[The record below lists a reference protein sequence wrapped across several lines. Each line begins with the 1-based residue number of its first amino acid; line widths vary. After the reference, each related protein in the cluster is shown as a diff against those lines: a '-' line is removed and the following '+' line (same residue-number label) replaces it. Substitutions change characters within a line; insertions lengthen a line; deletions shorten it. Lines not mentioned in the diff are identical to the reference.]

1 MELETILKLI
11 DAGYTKAEIDAM
23 TNKAPETP
31 AQEKTD
37 ETPAPAEPI
46 SAPDP
51 EPTPPV
57 KKNSS
62 ESSEETDR
70 IKSLEDKL
78 SNLEK
83 QYHSRNLQ
91 EASAPV
97 PPPEDNSIVGIFTK
111 VFTED

>member
-1 MELETILKLI
+1 MELETIVKLI

-23 TNKAPETP
+23 TSKVPEAP
-31 AQEKTD
+31 AQEQT

-51 EPTPPV
+51 EPAQPV

-62 ESSEETDR
+62 DSSEETDR

-78 SNLEK
+78 TSLEQK
-83 QYHSRNLQ
+83 YYTRNLQ

-111 VFTED
+111 VFTEE

>member
-1 MELETILKLI
+1 MDLEIIVKLI

-23 TNKAPETP
+23 TSKVPEAP
-31 AQEKTD
+31 AQEKTE

-46 SAPDP
+46 SAAEP
-51 EPTPPV
+51 ETPPV

-62 ESSEETDR
+62 DSSEDDR
-70 IKSLEDKL
+70 IKTLEDKL
-78 SNLEK
+78 STLEQK
-83 QYHSRNLQ
+83 YYSRNLQ

>member
-1 MELETILKLI
+1 MELETIIKLL

-23 TNKAPETP
+23 TSKAPEAP
-31 AQEKTD
+31 AQEKTE

-46 SAPDP
+46 SAPEP
-51 EPTPPV
+51 EPAPV

-62 ESSEETDR
+62 DSSEDDR

-78 SNLEK
+78 STLEQK
-83 QYHSRNLQ
+83 YYTRNLQ
-91 EASAPV
+91 EASTPV

-111 VFTED
+111 VFTEE

>member
-1 MELETILKLI
+1 MELETIIKLL

-23 TNKAPETP
+23 TTKAPEAP

-46 SAPDP
+46 PAAEP
-51 EPTPPV
+51 ETPPV

-62 ESSEETDR
+62 DSSEDDR

-78 SNLEK
+78 STLEK
-83 QYHSRNLQ
+83 KYNSKNLQ

>member
-1 MELETILKLI
+1 MELETIIKLL

-23 TNKAPETP
+23 TSKAPEAP
-31 AQEKTD
+31 AQEKTE
-37 ETPAPAEPI
+37 ETPAPAESIP
-46 SAPDP
+46 AAEP
-51 EPTPPV
+51 EPTPV

-62 ESSEETDR
+62 DSSEESDR

>member
-1 MELETILKLI
+1 MELETIVKLI

-23 TNKAPETP
+23 TSKAPEAP
-31 AQEKTD
+31 AQEKTE

-46 SAPDP
+46 SAAEP
-51 EPTPPV
+51 ETPPV

-62 ESSEETDR
+62 ESSEENDR

-78 SNLEK
+78 STLEK

-91 EASAPV
+91 EASTPV

>member
-1 MELETILKLI
+1 MELETIVKLI

-23 TNKAPETP
+23 TSKAPETP
-31 AQEKTD
+31 AQEKTE

-46 SAPDP
+46 SAPEP
-51 EPTPPV
+51 ETPPV

-62 ESSEETDR
+62 DSSEEESDR

-78 SNLEK
+78 SNLEQK
-83 QYHSRNLQ
+83 YYTRNLQ

-97 PPPEDNSIVGIFTK
+97 PPAEDNSIVAIFTK
-111 VFTED
+111 AFTED